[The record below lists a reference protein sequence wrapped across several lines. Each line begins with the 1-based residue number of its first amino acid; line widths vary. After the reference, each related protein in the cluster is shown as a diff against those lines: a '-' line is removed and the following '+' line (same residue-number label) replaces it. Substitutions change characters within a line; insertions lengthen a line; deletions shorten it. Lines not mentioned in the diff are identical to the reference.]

1 MEEAEFEPNAAQKVS
16 SENLMEYLLHCLC
29 GLEPILGQSL
39 VHGERSLFD
48 RRDHQLRNLD
58 PEYLLVSSLRLMRA
72 IAV

>member
-1 MEEAEFEPNAAQKVS
+1 
-16 SENLMEYLLHCLC
+16 MEYLLHCLC